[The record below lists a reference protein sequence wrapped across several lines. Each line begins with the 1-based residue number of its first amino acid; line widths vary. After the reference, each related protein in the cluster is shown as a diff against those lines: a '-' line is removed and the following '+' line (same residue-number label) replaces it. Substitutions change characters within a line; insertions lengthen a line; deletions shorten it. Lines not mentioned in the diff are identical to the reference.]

1 MAASYAGAPGSSH
14 LTSSDAGLTGAD
26 QGDLPPPKPM
36 SAAKARDM
44 TTVNVL
50 VGEEAPGVAH
60 PAPVQVDVQA
70 DAKAVS
76 SMTVPELRTALRSR
90 GLSPAGSRATLVER
104 LLVGLAT
111 GAAPVLV
118 SSKEYNAGLDS
129 TQLAL
134 AYARSEGAP
143 LPEGVVREGPGAA
156 MAHAMYDSSHVARA
170 LAGGDP
176 SGDGDA
182 DGEEGLVSPGR
193 RVNEAALA
201 QMASHWSL
209 AGDGGEGGD
218 GDGSASVPK
227 APHPRRAA
235 DAAGHDVFTPEEQV
249 TKEWLPLKLK
259 DYQGNGIF
267 QGDEAPPARASTSG
281 AASLPAQAKLKEM
294 SSHVATDGTSLAPAG
309 DLPPPHALS
318 DARSAELHGEGVFTV
333 ADSPLPAPSPASAG
347 MTANLASSVFD
358 ADGRSPAGSKQPS
371 PGSADVLS
379 GRTRQYTSKCFS
391 DEFTGPV
398 PAKPLDAAKAKHVG
412 DLYSTEGGVGC
423 TMAFQQ
429 GDPHPPVPVAR
440 ASARKSSGGGASSIV
455 FG

>member
-1 MAASYAGAPGSSH
+1 MGNQGEPPLPPAQTARTSTSASAYTTTGGVAASYAGAPGSSH

-50 VGEEAPGVAH
+50 AGEEAPGVAH

-111 GAAPVLV
+111 GAAPVV
-118 SSKEYNAGLDS
+118 VASKEYNAGLDS
-129 TQLAL
+129 TQLGL

-143 LPEGVVREGPGAA
+143 LPEGAVRDRPGAA
-156 MAHAMYDSSHVARA
+156 MAHAMHDSSHIARA
-170 LAGGDP
+170 LSGGDP
-176 SGDGDA
+176 SGDGTE

-209 AGDGGEGGD
+209 AGQGGD
-218 GDGSASVPK
+218 GDGAAAAPK

-249 TKEWLPLKLK
+249 TKEGL
-259 DYQGNGIF
+259 QIG
-267 QGDEAPPARASTSG
+267 RA
-281 AASLPAQAKLKEM
+281 
-294 SSHVATDGTSLAPAG
+294 HV
-309 DLPPPHALS
+309 
-318 DARSAELHGEGVFTV
+318 
-333 ADSPLPAPSPASAG
+333 
-347 MTANLASSVFD
+347 
-358 ADGRSPAGSKQPS
+358 
-371 PGSADVLS
+371 
-379 GRTRQYTSKCFS
+379 
-391 DEFTGPV
+391 
-398 PAKPLDAAKAKHVG
+398 
-412 DLYSTEGGVGC
+412 
-423 TMAFQQ
+423 
-429 GDPHPPVPVAR
+429 
-440 ASARKSSGGGASSIV
+440 
-455 FG
+455 

>member
-1 MAASYAGAPGSSH
+1 VAASYAGAPGSSH

-50 VGEEAPGVAH
+50 AGEEAPGVAH
-60 PAPVQVDVQA
+60 PVPVQVDVQA
-70 DAKAVS
+70 DAKAVA

-104 LLVGLAT
+104 LLAGLAT
-111 GAAPVLV
+111 GAAPVV
-118 SSKEYNAGLDS
+118 VASKEYNAGLDS
-129 TQLAL
+129 TQLGL

-143 LPEGVVREGPGAA
+143 LPEGVGRDRPGAA
-156 MAHAMYDSSHVARA
+156 MAHAMHDSSHIARA
-170 LAGGDP
+170 LSGGDP
-176 SGDGDA
+176 SGDGTE

-209 AGDGGEGGD
+209 AGEGPGEGD
-218 GDGSASVPK
+218 GAAAAPK

-249 TKEWLPLKLK
+249 TKEWLPLKMK
-259 DYQGNGIF
+259 DYQGSGIF
-267 QGDEAPPARASTSG
+267 QGDEAPAARTSSHG
-281 AASLPAQAKLKEM
+281 AATLPAQAKLDEM
-294 SSHVATDGTSLAPAG
+294 TSHMAADGTSLTPSG

-318 DARSAELHGEGVFTV
+318 DARSAELHGEGVFAV

-358 ADGRSPAGSKQPS
+358 GSPGGSKQPS

-391 DEFTGPV
+391 EEFTGPV
-398 PAKPLDAAKAKHVG
+398 PLKPLDAAKAKHVG

-423 TMAFQQ
+423 TMAYQQ
-429 GDPHPPVPVAR
+429 GDPNPPAPVAR